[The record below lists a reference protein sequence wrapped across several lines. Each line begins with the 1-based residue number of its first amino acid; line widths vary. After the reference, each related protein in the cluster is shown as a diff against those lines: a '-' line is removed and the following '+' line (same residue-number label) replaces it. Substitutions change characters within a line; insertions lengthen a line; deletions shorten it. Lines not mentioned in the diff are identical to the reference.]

1 MVIVYSIEECPWCH
15 KVKRYL
21 ESKEVG
27 YEERN
32 IDHNEQYYN
41 ECVKL
46 SGDSMV
52 PVTTID
58 GEEYVVGFDKEKLDQ
73 LLCL

>member
-1 MVIVYSIEECPWCH
+1 MVIVYSIDDCPWCQ

-21 ESKEVG
+21 DSKQVE

-32 IDHNEQYYN
+32 IDNDEQYYN
-41 ECVKL
+41 ECVKI

-58 GEEYVVGFDKEKLDQ
+58 GEEYVVGFDKAKLDQ

>member
-1 MVIVYSIEECPWCH
+1 MVVVYSIDDCPWCQ

-21 ESKEVG
+21 DSKQVE

-32 IDHNEQYYN
+32 IDNDEQYYN
-41 ECVKL
+41 ECVKI

-58 GEEYVVGFDKEKLDQ
+58 GEEYVVGFDKAKLDQ

>member
-1 MVIVYSIEECPWCH
+1 MVVVYSIEECPWCH

-21 ESKEVG
+21 ESKQVE

-32 IDHNEQYYN
+32 IDFNEDYYN
-41 ECVKL
+41 QCVKL

-58 GEEYVVGFDKEKLDQ
+58 HEEYVVGFDKDKLDK